1 MILLSDDS
9 VLLIGGRGSPCRP
22 NPHQY
27 ILKPVLDR
35 KWVCSKV
42 GTNEGVLGSYP
53 GSCLHGHCYLL
64 VLARWRHSAT
74 LMKNG
79 RVVIV
84 GGCSEG
90 GMVLDDIQLLDY
102 TKSTVNKVGI
112 LNINNDSVMVIPY

>member
-53 GSCLHGHCYLL
+53 GSCYGLLFASSCKMATGSGCL
-64 VLARWRHSAT
+64 VLDGLH
-74 LMKNG
+74 
-79 RVVIV
+79 
-84 GGCSEG
+84 E
-90 GMVLDDIQLLDY
+90 
-102 TKSTVNKVGI
+102 VN
-112 LNINNDSVMVIPY
+112 